1 MGLVIG
7 WKNQNVVAVFFILN
21 YPVTKRSLS
30 LFQFPISWVFGIFF
44 PSIEY
49 FFKHKYM
56 LLPLYTSMS
65 SDFFLSFSLSFCLL
79 YFIIFISN
87 TISGFGSFIR
97 FFGFGKIVYIFV
109 VVVVVAYL
117 VLCSCYVI
125 FFFDEK
131 FSNIVTQYLCV
142 QIHKLEFWIRLFFFH
157 FENPPCITHH
167 YITALI
173 IKILQF
179 FQPTTKPSHYLCFYS
194 MNIIYIYMFYSE
206 TSSFKSFLHSCF
218 SWFDFFF
225 FFFFFQTP
233 PPFSSSKI
241 FNESFFLFFFFFWFV
256 VGGFIFFLFFKKD
269 KIISTIKAESC
280 FFSSMIMM
288 IILILWSFISH
299 SSHHQRQNQYC
310 CVFFLNSFCFCCCW
324 FLFFSSES
332 HYTHKIYKFVT
343 IFFLLIWIFFL
354 SSK

>member
-1 MGLVIG
+1 
-7 WKNQNVVAVFFILN
+7 
-21 YPVTKRSLS
+21 
-30 LFQFPISWVFGIFF
+30 
-44 PSIEY
+44 
-49 FFKHKYM
+49 M

-97 FFGFGKIVYIFV
+97 FSDLAKLYKFLLLLLLILFFV
-109 VVVVVAYL
+109 L
-117 VLCSCYVI
+117 VMWF

-142 QIHKLEFWIRLFFFH
+142 QYTNLNFEFVCFFFH

-179 FQPTTKPSHYLCFYS
+179 FQPTTKPSHYLCFYF

-206 TSSFKSFLHSCF
+206 TSSLKSFLHSCF

-225 FFFFFQTP
+225 LLLLPNTTTILFIENLQWVFF
-233 PPFSSSKI
+233 S
-241 FNESFFLFFFFFWFV
+241 LLLFFWFV

-280 FFSSMIMM
+280 FF
-288 IILILWSFISH
+288 
-299 SSHHQRQNQYC
+299 
-310 CVFFLNSFCFCCCW
+310 LNSFCFCCCC

-332 HYTHKIYKFVT
+332 HYTQDI
-343 IFFLLIWIFFL
+343 
-354 SSK
+354 